1 MATSLR
7 DDLASLKI
15 DRGGRGDTMKI
26 RHTRP
31 PARRPSGGGGGG
43 GIGGFFLRILSF
55 FLWMVPLAAISY
67 GGYYAYLQVQSIK
80 SKPEVQVGLVQA
92 MTAGEAEKVLSA
104 KGYLKSQHQTQVGAK
119 IPGRLEKILVEE
131 GQPVKQGQL
140 LAIIEHN
147 DLLAQL
153 RSRKAQ
159 LMKAEADVMEN
170 KADTAD
176 KRRKAE
182 RNNRLSQ
189 KGLMATPEETE
200 SAIAAFEMAKARGD
214 AMAAQIEFQKAMI
227 SETEESIRNMHITAP
242 FDATVVEKPA
252 EVGEMITGG
261 GFGSGLSIGR
271 SYIVTL
277 ANLQQMD
284 VETDVTEG
292 QLSRIAVGQPA
303 EVSVNAVPNKRY
315 RGRVRQIIPLSDRA
329 RATVKVKVSITDP
342 DKNLFPELVATVNFL
357 PDKARSGPDDGKTRL
372 FVPKDAVFEEGGKTF
387 VWRLVTRDNSIRKVA
402 VELGEAVEDL
412 ARVEKGLEA
421 GDRVVLSPAKTL
433 QEGEPVRLSQ

>member
-15 DRGGRGDTMKI
+15 DRGGRADTMKI

-31 PARRPSGGGGGG
+31 PARKPRGGGGGG

-80 SKPEVQVGLVQA
+80 SKPEVQLGLVQA

-159 LMKAEADVMEN
+159 LMRAEADLLEN

-176 KRRKAE
+176 KKRKAE
-182 RNNRLSQ
+182 RNSRLSQ
-189 KGLMATPEETE
+189 KGMMATPEETE
-200 SAIAAFEMAKARGD
+200 SAIAAYEMSKHRGESMQ
-214 AMAAQIEFQKAMI
+214 AMIEYNKAMI
-227 SETEESIRNMHITAP
+227 SETEESIRNMHIIAP
-242 FDATVVEKPA
+242 FDATIVEKPA

-329 RATVKVKVSITDP
+329 RATVKVKVAITDP

-357 PDKARSGPDDGKTRL
+357 PDKARSSPDDGKTRL
-372 FVPKDAVFEEGGKTF
+372 FVPKDSIVEEGGKTF
-387 VWRLVTRDNSIRKVA
+387 VWRLVPRDNSIRKVA
-402 VELGEAVEDL
+402 VELGEKIEDL
-412 ARVEKGLEA
+412 ARVEKGLDP
-421 GDRVVLSPAKTL
+421 GDKVVLTPAKTL
-433 QEGEPVRLSQ
+433 QEGEQVRISQ

>member
-15 DRGGRGDTMKI
+15 DRGNGRAETMKI
-26 RHTRP
+26 RHSRP
-31 PARRPSGGGGGG
+31 PLKKRGGGGGRG
-43 GIGGFFLRILSF
+43 LGGFFLRIFSF

-131 GQPVKQGQL
+131 GQPVTKGQL
-140 LAIIEHN
+140 LAVIEHN

-159 LMKAEADVMEN
+159 LMKAEADVLEN
-170 KADTAD
+170 KADSAD
-176 KRRKAE
+176 KARKAD
-182 RNNRLSQ
+182 RNKRLSQ
-189 KGLMATPEETE
+189 KGMMATPEETE
-200 SAIAAFEMAKARGD
+200 SAIAAYEMAKARGE
-214 AMAAQIEFQKAMI
+214 ALHAQTEFQKAMI

-303 EVSVNAVPNKRY
+303 EVAVNAAPNRRY

-329 RATVKVKVSITDP
+329 RATVKVKVAISDP
-342 DKNLFPELVATVNFL
+342 DKALFPELVATVNFL
-357 PDKARSGPDDGKTRL
+357 PDKARTNDDGKTRL
-372 FVPKDAVFEEGGKTF
+372 FVPKDAIVEEGGKAY
-387 VWRLVTRDNSIRKVA
+387 VWRLVTRDNSVRKVT
-402 VELGEAVEDL
+402 VELGEKIEDL
-412 ARVEKGLEA
+412 ARVEKGLDA
-421 GDRVVLSPAKTL
+421 GDRVVLAPAKTL
-433 QEGEPVRLSQ
+433 QEGEGVRVSQ